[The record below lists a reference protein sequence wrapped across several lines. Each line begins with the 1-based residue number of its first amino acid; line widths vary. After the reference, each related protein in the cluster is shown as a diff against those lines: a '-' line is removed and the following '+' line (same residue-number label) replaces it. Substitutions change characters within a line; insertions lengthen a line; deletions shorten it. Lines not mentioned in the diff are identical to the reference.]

1 MLFEKNTLFGPLV
14 DWFTGCS
21 AVSPGQSPFW
31 ASAST
36 SVPGAPAS
44 SLVTGIQAEVLKPG
58 VEIWAPVEVVL
69 ALLSTFHPPVPRLEM
84 SLAPVSDGDAR
95 AGAGCRGPRPWV
107 PAAACEAKALDAA
120 ASDAT
125 PSIAAV
131 QNAELR

>member
-1 MLFEKNTLFGPLV
+1 MLLEKNTLFGLLV

-21 AVSPGQSPFW
+21 AVSPGHSPFC

-44 SLVTGIQAEVLKPG
+44 SLVTGIQLEVLNLG
-58 VEIWAPVEVVL
+58 VEICAPVAAVL
-69 ALLSTFHPPVPRLEM
+69 ALLSTLQPPAPRLEM
-84 SLAPVSDGDAR
+84 SLAPVADGDAA
-95 AGAGCRGPRPWV
+95 AGAGCRAPLPWV
-107 PAAACEAKALDAA
+107 PAAAGAARALDAA

>member
-44 SLVTGIQAEVLKPG
+44 SLVTGIQAEVLNPG

-84 SLAPVSDGDAR
+84 SLAPVSAGAR
-95 AGAGCRGPRPWV
+95 AGAGCRAPLAWV
-107 PAAACEAKALDAA
+107 PAAAGAAKAL
-120 ASDAT
+120 
-125 PSIAAV
+125 
-131 QNAELR
+131 